1 MQCNCWIAQL
11 FILLLG
17 FAAVVATV
25 QKSSVANLQLKPL
38 NYQELGST
46 HYLRRVAA
54 RWQRGGRG
62 KLYTK
67 PTPLDTSEIVE
78 QFRKMDD
85 EHLHIKEMPDN
96 FMQMKDLQEDQE
108 LVVVEV
114 ANETWETGM
123 LKLLSS
129 SAFSLRVVVIVSIQ

>member
-1 MQCNCWIAQL
+1 MQLLDCQL

-17 FAAVVATV
+17 LAAVVAAI
-25 QKSSVANLQLKPL
+25 QKSSLANLQLKPL

-46 HYLRRVAA
+46 HYLKRVAA

-67 PTPLDTSEIVE
+67 PTPLDTSEIME

-85 EHLHIKEMPDN
+85 EYLQIKEMPDN
-96 FMQMKDLQEDQE
+96 SIQIKDLQEDQE

-114 ANETWETGM
+114 ANETWETGV
-123 LKLLSS
+123 LK
-129 SAFSLRVVVIVSIQ
+129 IT

>member
-17 FAAVVATV
+17 LAAVVAAI
-25 QKSSVANLQLKPL
+25 QKSSLANLQLKPL

-46 HYLRRVAA
+46 HYLKRVAA

-67 PTPLDTSEIVE
+67 PTPLDTSEIME

-85 EHLHIKEMPDN
+85 EYLQIKEMPDN
-96 FMQMKDLQEDQE
+96 SIQIKGLQEDQE
-108 LVVVEV
+108 LVVAEV
-114 ANETWETGM
+114 TNETWETGV
-123 LKLLSS
+123 LK
-129 SAFSLRVVVIVSIQ
+129 IT

>member
-17 FAAVVATV
+17 LAAVVAAI
-25 QKSSVANLQLKPL
+25 QKSSLGNLQLKPL

-46 HYLRRVAA
+46 DYLKRVAA

-67 PTPLDTSEIVE
+67 PTPLDTSEIME

-85 EHLHIKEMPDN
+85 EYLQIKEMPDN
-96 FMQMKDLQEDQE
+96 SIQRKDLQEDQE

-114 ANETWETGM
+114 ANDTWETGV
-123 LKLLSS
+123 LK
-129 SAFSLRVVVIVSIQ
+129 ITQ

>member
-1 MQCNCWIAQL
+1 MQLLDCQL

-17 FAAVVATV
+17 LAAVVAAI
-25 QKSSVANLQLKPL
+25 QKSSLANLQLKPL

-46 HYLRRVAA
+46 HYLKRVAA

-67 PTPLDTSEIVE
+67 PTPLDTSEIME

-85 EHLHIKEMPDN
+85 EYLQIKEMPHN
-96 FMQMKDLQEDQE
+96 SIQIKDLQEDQE

-114 ANETWETGM
+114 ANETWETGV
-123 LKLLSS
+123 LK
-129 SAFSLRVVVIVSIQ
+129 IT

>member
-17 FAAVVATV
+17 LAAVVAAI
-25 QKSSVANLQLKPL
+25 QKSSLANLQLKPL

-46 HYLRRVAA
+46 DYLKRVAA

-67 PTPLDTSEIVE
+67 PTPLDTSEIME

-85 EHLHIKEMPDN
+85 EYLQIKEMPDN
-96 FMQMKDLQEDQE
+96 SIQRKDLQEDQE

-114 ANETWETGM
+114 ANDTWETGV
-123 LKLLSS
+123 LK
-129 SAFSLRVVVIVSIQ
+129 IT

>member
-1 MQCNCWIAQL
+1 MQLLDCQL

-17 FAAVVATV
+17 LAAVVAAI
-25 QKSSVANLQLKPL
+25 QKSSLANLQLKPL

-46 HYLRRVAA
+46 HYLKRVAA

-67 PTPLDTSEIVE
+67 PTPLDTSEIME

-85 EHLHIKEMPDN
+85 EYLQIKEMPHN
-96 FMQMKDLQEDQE
+96 SIQIKDLQEDQE

-114 ANETWETGM
+114 ANETWETGV
-123 LKLLSS
+123 LK
-129 SAFSLRVVVIVSIQ
+129 ITW

>member
-17 FAAVVATV
+17 LAAVVAAI
-25 QKSSVANLQLKPL
+25 QKSSLANLQLKPL

-46 HYLRRVAA
+46 DYLKRVAA

-67 PTPLDTSEIVE
+67 PTPLDTSEIME

-85 EHLHIKEMPDN
+85 EYLQIKEMPDN
-96 FMQMKDLQEDQE
+96 SIQRKDLQEDQE

-114 ANETWETGM
+114 ANDTWETGV
-123 LKLLSS
+123 LK
-129 SAFSLRVVVIVSIQ
+129 ITQ

>member
-17 FAAVVATV
+17 LAAVVAAI
-25 QKSSVANLQLKPL
+25 QKSSLANLQLKPL

-46 HYLRRVAA
+46 HYLKRVAA

-67 PTPLDTSEIVE
+67 PTPLDTSEIME

-85 EHLHIKEMPDN
+85 EYLQIKEMPDN
-96 FMQMKDLQEDQE
+96 SIQIKGLQEDQE
-108 LVVVEV
+108 LVVAEV
-114 ANETWETGM
+114 ANETWETGV
-123 LKLLSS
+123 LK
-129 SAFSLRVVVIVSIQ
+129 IT